1 MIERLADEWKRHPE
15 QADCGATTRPRL
27 SMAWYLD
34 PATGK
39 PAARWV
45 REAPGVS
52 AELATAA

>member
-1 MIERLADEWKRHPE
+1 MIERLADEGERHPE
-15 QADCGATTRPRL
+15 QADRAAARPRL
-27 SMAWYLD
+27 VMAWNLD

-45 REAPGVS
+45 REAPEAS